1 MAQAPISYKDP
12 AWDAAE
18 AEAAK
23 RTGVPQEVLRAVRV
37 HGERTDGDRISP
49 KGARG
54 VYQFMPKTERLFF
67 EKYGVSAYSND
78 PVEQA
83 TAAAYHLKES
93 YSRTK
98 DWGLAAAGY
107 NGGRAGEKN
116 PRFTQETSDYYDRV
130 TAALPEGIRTRIPG
144 LGKPQQALARNE
156 ESGVPLAQPVSW
168 EDAWAGRAPDFAV
181 VSDDSGATRSA
192 APTVGAEAAFAPNFP
207 VEASPL
213 VPLARASQA
222 VQEAKE
228 AKRQEQKRWGRND
241 RNTTMGAALS
251 MALTPSANAIAHVYA
266 IGELRDEAYIARRKA
281 DPLAVYS
288 YVENPTQD
296 EKDLLAS
303 TQSDTDLALALT
315 KINTDRENRGVMA
328 NVSGTEQFLMGTLGA
343 LADPVGWAAGF
354 GVMKG
359 FQIAGVGATALMAA
373 GRPAAAGASLM
384 AENAL
389 GNVLSEAGLQ
399 ALGEHRSVEDYA
411 MSALAGAGLSVPF
424 LPSTVRAA
432 HHSAVLK
439 AARESY
445 NRQAPFFKQASDE
458 LGATATPETIRERA
472 AALEAEAHA
481 AEAQKRLTA
490 PGPTRRIDA
499 PDTETMLAREAE
511 TAPESGVAGSEV
523 PRANGDESPHFNS
536 DTKAVADMQLED
548 KVARYGVTRTAD
560 ELRALP
566 AGTHLGS
573 DVANSA
579 AFKEVAGIV
588 ETLRAKYAPDLA
600 IHLQRGNEASLGTMD
615 GGATSA
621 GPGKHIILLKPGEQ
635 LQPTAIHE
643 LGHAVFEHYAAR
655 LPDDLRGRMVQDW
668 RKWMDSF
675 LKDEPATEVARR
687 RIGASRASSNSV
699 LGQAVRGEVP
709 GSLRQALMDVW
720 PDNPDKGRAYIGYF
734 TKFDEYA
741 AEQFLKRAEQDLAEA
756 VAAGRPLTPAQRLLE
771 HFRALIKALKGIFDD
786 MRKAGHLNASE
797 GFVEFLDKAA
807 KGELQGA
814 QGKVQGQMAF
824 SGSPAQPTVLDA
836 IDAKYGTDTIDTS
849 DVAGRMRQKYIK
861 KLRADA
867 EAWLAA
873 NPQDPARLKT
883 MMDNK
888 LFDISTPGHVLAAS
902 DDPLAKMYAA
912 LVVEDAMGAGG
923 RHDTASIRKFMVSQS
938 LIGSSVIDYD
948 RELTAWATGQRGWA
962 RSVADSLTKGELQ
975 DKFNKAVFTEIEN
988 RLHQRPSTQDGNVLR
1003 AADSVQS
1010 AMERM
1015 RLAQVDNKTAG
1026 WGALPTT
1033 SVGYLPHRFN
1043 AAALMALEPEAQRAL
1058 VDVLRGQL
1066 IDLNGFDEAFADR
1079 IAKVYVQHARTN
1091 ANAGHEIPGNMHD
1104 PAAAHYVEEAM
1115 RAQGMTR
1122 DEIQQYANKLRAGA
1136 MSHTKKR
1143 LKLDLSAEYAPGKQ
1157 LMELYHTDIPSL
1169 LKGQAERVGGEV
1181 ALTQSGIMGSA
1192 GLKMIEDALSFKPAG
1207 MTAEAHKKMMEAFQ
1221 QTAAEMLDRPWRN
1234 ESGQVQW
1241 ANRAMQ
1247 ANSLAS
1253 LGGMGFSQLQE
1264 GVNIGLTLGIS
1275 HAMHSISEVPKLIGE
1290 VQRMARGEKVENSV
1304 LHSMEQ
1310 FGGGGEFGMSDY
1322 KMVLKLDDPAKVH
1335 TAVGQD
1341 GITAL
1346 DRALRMGGQALSIVS
1361 FHRMVTAV
1369 QVRSAAVEITS
1380 KALRYIRD
1388 GKESR
1393 ALADMGFTPEVI
1405 AAFKADLD
1413 KAVEWRGD
1421 AIKSFDITKVSNTK
1435 AASQFIAAVHRGSR
1449 QIIQGSFVGEK
1460 HRWQHSAI
1468 GRIAT
1473 QFRTFPLVAMEKQLG
1488 RQRATHGAATVLG
1501 MVLAAFPFV
1510 ATIQAARVL
1519 AGSIG
1524 RDDADAYIEKRLS
1537 PEALARASLN
1547 YLGVLG
1553 LIPDVVN
1560 GLTTMLPAEVD
1571 QALGGEA
1578 GGRHGQKGLA
1588 SVVPIAGW
1596 GDKVVKAATNEGAKK
1611 VSPLLSVTPLNNTP
1625 LLAPLTNLLRD
1636 AAK

>member
-18 AEAAK
+18 AAAAK
-23 RTGVPQEVLRAVRV
+23 RTGVPQEVLAAIRTQ
-37 HGERTDGDRISP
+37 GEKSNGDQISP
-49 KGARG
+49 KGAKG
-54 VYQFMPKTERLFF
+54 VYQFTPKTERLFF

-93 YSRTK
+93 YARTK

-107 NGGRAGEKN
+107 NGGLAGEKN
-116 PRFTQETSDYYDRV
+116 PRFTKETSDYYDRV

-181 VSDDSGATRSA
+181 VSDDSGATGR
-192 APTVGAEAAFAPNFP
+192 APATVGTTAAFAPNFP

-213 VPLARASQA
+213 VPLAQA
-222 VQEAKE
+222 TQAAQEAKE

-251 MALTPSANAIAHVYA
+251 MALTPTANAIAHVYA
-266 IGELRDEAYIARRKA
+266 MGELRDEAYIARRKA

-303 TQSDTDLALALT
+303 TQSETDLALALT
-315 KINTDRENRGVMA
+315 KINTEREDRGVMA

-354 GVMKG
+354 GAMKG
-359 FQIAGVGATALMAA
+359 FQMAGIGATALMAA
-373 GRPAAAGASLM
+373 GRPVAAGASLM

-399 ALGEHRSVEDYA
+399 ALGEHRSVDDYA
-411 MSALAGAGLSVPF
+411 MSALAGAALSVPF

-432 HHSAVLK
+432 HNSAVLK
-439 AARESY
+439 AAQEAY

-458 LGATATPETIRERA
+458 LGAAATPETIRERA
-472 AALEAEAHA
+472 AVLEAEAHA
-481 AEAQKRLTA
+481 AEAQKRLAA
-490 PGPTRRIDA
+490 PGPSRKIDA
-499 PDTETMLAREAE
+499 PDTETMLAREVDQPGASDM
-511 TAPESGVAGSEV
+511 AAADSAKAAGG
-523 PRANGDESPHFNS
+523 A
-536 DTKAVADMQLED
+536 
-548 KVARYGVTRTAD
+548 KVAPAYDDPAFIQRREDAMAVNPEWRAGFSKVLD
-560 ELRALP
+560 NELDIDSARALP
-566 AGTHLGS
+566 VGVTVTRAAQAVPQFKQAIKAVEELSAELMPNKRIVIGTGMLGEGDGVVVS
-573 DVANSA
+573 TKDVHAIGLSPKLSQGSA
-579 AFKEVAGIV
+579 
-588 ETLRAKYAPDLA
+588 L
-600 IHLQRGNEASLGTMD
+600 H
-615 GGATSA
+615 
-621 GPGKHIILLKPGEQ
+621 
-635 LQPTAIHE
+635 TALHE
-643 LGHAVFEHYAAR
+643 LGHTVYHEHAR
-655 LPDDLRGRMVQDW
+655 NVP
-668 RKWMDSF
+668 
-675 LKDEPATEVARR
+675 PATLAKVDAEWGQFVAALKRGDMDEAINRR
-687 RIGASRASSNSV
+687 FSATSPSRNAK
-699 LGQAVRGEVP
+699 
-709 GSLRQALMDVW
+709 SL
-720 PDNPDKGRAYIGYF
+720 DKENAYHLSR
-734 TKFDEYA
+734 DEYI
-741 AEQFLKRAEQDLAEA
+741 AEQFVKWVQDKGEAGLGVSKGTLATIINALKDL
-756 VAAGRPLTPAQRLLE
+756 VQYVLAAGRKGY
-771 HFRALIKALKGIFDD
+771 IKPGEGTAEMFEWVLKNAKEQGA
-786 MRKAGHLNASE
+786 KAE
-797 GFVEFLDKAA
+797 EFLAPD
-807 KGELQGA
+807 LRMPDLGA
-814 QGKVQGQMAF
+814 ENV
-824 SGSPAQPTVLDA
+824 SPAQPKVLDA

-873 NPQDPARLKT
+873 NPQDPERLKT
-883 MMDNK
+883 LMDNR
-888 LFDISTPGHVLAAS
+888 LFDFSTPGHVLAAS

-923 RHDTASIRKFMVSQS
+923 RHDTASIRKFMISQS

-1058 VDVLRGQL
+1058 VDILRGQL

-1247 ANSLAS
+1247 ANTLSS
-1253 LGGMGFSQLQE
+1253 LGGMGFAQLQE
-1264 GVNIGLTLGIS
+1264 GVNIGLTLGVG
-1275 HAMHSISEVPKLIGE
+1275 HAMRSLASVPQLIGE
-1290 VQRMARGEKVENSV
+1290 IKRMARGEKVENSV

-1310 FGGGGEFGMSDY
+1310 FGGGGEFGMADY
-1322 KMVLKLDDPAKVH
+1322 KMILKLDDPSKVH

-1341 GITAL
+1341 GINML
-1346 DRALRMGGQALSIVS
+1346 DRGLRLGARALRVIS
-1361 FHRMVTAV
+1361 FHRMTTAV
-1369 QVRSAAVEITS
+1369 QVRSAALEITS
-1380 KALRYIRD
+1380 KALRYI
-1388 GKESR
+1388 KEGTDDK
-1393 ALADMGFTPEVI
+1393 ALADMGFTPEVR
-1405 AAFKADLD
+1405 AAIKADID
-1413 KAVEWRGD
+1413 KAVVWNGNSV
-1421 AIKSFDITKVSNTK
+1421 KSFDITKITNTE
-1435 AASQFIAAVHRGSR
+1435 AASAFVTAVHRGSR

-1460 HRWQHSAI
+1460 HRWQHTML
-1468 GRIAT
+1468 GRMAT

-1488 RQRATHGAATVLG
+1488 RNRATYGAAAVLG
-1501 MVLAAFPFV
+1501 MVLAALPFV
-1510 ATIQAARVL
+1510 MVIQAGRVL
-1519 AGSIG
+1519 LGAVG
-1524 RDDADAYIEKRLS
+1524 REDSDKYIDERMS
-1537 PEALARASLN
+1537 PEALTRASLN
-1547 YLGVLG
+1547 YLGILG

-1560 GLTTMLPAEVD
+1560 GLTTMLPDEVD
-1571 QALGGEA
+1571 QALGGAA
-1578 GGRHGQKGLA
+1578 GGRHGQKGLSA
-1588 SVVPIAGW
+1588 VVPIVGW
-1596 GDKVVKAATNEGAKK
+1596 GDKVVRAATNEGAKK

-1636 AAK
+1636 SAQ

>member
-18 AEAAK
+18 AAAAK
-23 RTGVPQEVLRAVRV
+23 RTGVPQEVLAAIRL
-37 HGERTDGDRISP
+37 HGERSNADQVSP
-49 KGARG
+49 KGAKG
-54 VYQFMPKTERLFF
+54 VYQFTPKTERLFF

-93 YSRTK
+93 YARTK

-107 NGGRAGEKN
+107 NGGLAGEKN
-116 PRFTQETSDYYDRV
+116 PRFTKETSDYYDRV

-181 VSDDSGATRSA
+181 VIDDSGAPRSA
-192 APTVGAEAAFAPNFP
+192 APAVGATAPFAPNFP

-213 VPLARASQA
+213 VPLARATQA
-222 VQEAKE
+222 AQEAKE
-228 AKRQEQKRWGRND
+228 AKRQEQKRWGLND
-241 RNTTMGAALS
+241 RSTTIGAAVS
-251 MALTPSANAIAHVYA
+251 MALTPTANAIAHVYA
-266 IGELRDEAYIARRKA
+266 LGELRDDAYIARRKA

-303 TQSDTDLALALT
+303 TQSETDLALALT
-315 KINTDRENRGVMA
+315 KINTEREDRGVMA

-359 FQIAGVGATALMAA
+359 FQMAGIGATSLMAA
-373 GRPAAAGASLM
+373 GRPVAAGASLM

-399 ALGEHRSVEDYA
+399 ALGEHRSVDDYA
-411 MSALAGAGLSVPF
+411 MSALAGAAMSVPF
-424 LPSTVRAA
+424 LPGTIRAA
-432 HHSAVLK
+432 HNSAVLR
-439 AARESY
+439 AAQLAY

-458 LGATATPETIRERA
+458 LGAAATPETIRERA
-472 AALEAEAHA
+472 AVLEAEAHA
-481 AEAQKRLTA
+481 AEAQKRLAA
-490 PGPTRRIDA
+490 PGPSRKIDA
-499 PDTETMLAREAE
+499 PDTETMLAREVDQPGASDM
-511 TAPESGVAGSEV
+511 AAANSAKAAGG
-523 PRANGDESPHFNS
+523 A
-536 DTKAVADMQLED
+536 
-548 KVARYGVTRTAD
+548 KVAPAYDDPAFIQRREDAMAVNPEWRAGFSKVLD
-560 ELRALP
+560 NELDIDSARALP
-566 AGTHLGS
+566 AGVTVTRAAQAVPQFKQAIKAVEELSAELMPNKRIAIGTGMLGEGDGVVVS
-573 DVANSA
+573 TKDVHAIGLSPKLSQGSA
-579 AFKEVAGIV
+579 
-588 ETLRAKYAPDLA
+588 L
-600 IHLQRGNEASLGTMD
+600 H
-615 GGATSA
+615 
-621 GPGKHIILLKPGEQ
+621 
-635 LQPTAIHE
+635 TALHE
-643 LGHAVFEHYAAR
+643 LGHTVYHEHARNVPPAILAKVDAEWGQFVAA
-655 LPDDLRGRMVQDW
+655 LKRGD
-668 RKWMDSF
+668 MDEAINRRFS
-675 LKDEPATEVARR
+675 ATSP
-687 RIGASRASSNSV
+687 SRNAK
-699 LGQAVRGEVP
+699 
-709 GSLRQALMDVW
+709 SL
-720 PDNPDKGRAYIGYF
+720 DKENAYHLSR
-734 TKFDEYA
+734 DEYI
-741 AEQFLKRAEQDLAEA
+741 AEQFVKWVQDKGEAGLGVSKGTLA
-756 VAAGRPLTPAQRLLE
+756 T
-771 HFRALIKALKGIFDD
+771 IINALKDLVQYVLAAA
-786 MRKAGHLNASE
+786 RKGFIKPGEGTAEMFEWVLKNAKE
-797 GFVEFLDKAA
+797 QGAKAEEFLAPD
-807 KGELQGA
+807 LRMPDLGA
-814 QGKVQGQMAF
+814 ENV
-824 SGSPAQPTVLDA
+824 SPAQPKVLDA

-873 NPQDPARLKT
+873 NPQDPERLKT
-883 MMDNK
+883 LMDNR
-888 LFDISTPGHVLAAS
+888 LFDFSTPGHVLAAS

-912 LVVEDAMGAGG
+912 LIVEDAMGAGG
-923 RHDTASIRKFMVSQS
+923 RHDTASIRKFMISQS
-938 LIGSSVIDYD
+938 LIGSSIIDYD

-1043 AAALMALEPEAQRAL
+1043 AAALLALEPEAQRAL
-1058 VDVLRGQL
+1058 VDILRGQL

-1247 ANSLAS
+1247 ANTLSS
-1253 LGGMGFSQLQE
+1253 LGGMGFAQLQE
-1264 GVNIGLTLGIS
+1264 GVNIGLTLGIG
-1275 HAMHSISEVPKLIGE
+1275 HAMRSLASVPQLISEIK
-1290 VQRMARGEKVENSV
+1290 RMAKGEKVENSI

-1310 FGGGGEFGMSDY
+1310 FGGGGEFGMADY
-1322 KMVLKLDDPAKVH
+1322 KMILKLDDPSKVH

-1341 GITAL
+1341 GINVL
-1346 DRALRMGGQALSIVS
+1346 DRGLRLGARALSVIS
-1361 FHRMVTAV
+1361 FHRMATAV
-1369 QVRSAAVEITS
+1369 QVRSAALEITS
-1380 KALRYIRD
+1380 KALRYI
-1388 GKESR
+1388 KEGTDDK
-1393 ALADMGFTPEVI
+1393 ALADMGFTPEVR
-1405 AAFKADLD
+1405 AAIKADID
-1413 KAVEWRGD
+1413 KAVVWNGNSV
-1421 AIKSFDITKVSNTK
+1421 KSFDITKITNTE
-1435 AASQFIAAVHRGSR
+1435 AASAFVTAVHRGSR

-1460 HRWQHSAI
+1460 HRWQHTML
-1468 GRIAT
+1468 GRMAT
-1473 QFRTFPLVAMEKQLG
+1473 QFRTFPLLAMEKQLG
-1488 RQRATHGAATVLG
+1488 RNRATYGAASVLG
-1501 MVLAAFPFV
+1501 MVLAALPFV
-1510 ATIQAARVL
+1510 MVIQAGRVL
-1519 AGSIG
+1519 LGAVG
-1524 RDDADAYIEKRLS
+1524 REDSDKYIDERMS
-1537 PEALARASLN
+1537 PEALTRASLN
-1547 YLGVLG
+1547 YIGILG

-1560 GLTTMLPAEVD
+1560 GLTTMLPDEVD
-1571 QALGGEA
+1571 QALGGAA
-1578 GGRHGQKGLA
+1578 GGRHGQKGLSA
-1588 SVVPIAGW
+1588 VVPIVGW
-1596 GDKVVKAATNEGAKK
+1596 GDKVVRAATNEGAKK

-1636 AAK
+1636 SAQ

>member
-18 AEAAK
+18 EAAAK
-23 RTGVPQEVLRAVRV
+23 RTGVPKEVLSAIRL
-37 HGERTDGDRISP
+37 HGERSNADQVSP
-49 KGARG
+49 VGAKG

-67 EKYGVSAYSND
+67 EKYGVSAYSKD
-78 PVEQA
+78 PTEQA

-93 YSRTK
+93 FNRTK

-107 NGGRAGEKN
+107 NGGMKGEKN
-116 PRFTQETSDYYDRV
+116 PRFTNETSDYYDRV

-144 LGKPQQALARNE
+144 LGKPQRALAQNSE
-156 ESGVPLAQPVSW
+156 TGVPLAQPVTW
-168 EDAWAGRAPDFAV
+168 EDAWAGRAPSFATV
-181 VSDDSGATRSA
+181 VPSA
-192 APTVGAEAAFAPNFP
+192 PNSRPTATVGAVAPFAPSFP
-207 VEASPL
+207 VGASPL
-213 VPLARASQA
+213 VPLAQA
-222 VQEAKE
+222 TQAAQEAKE
-228 AKRQEQKRWGRND
+228 SKRQQQERWGRND
-241 RNTTMGAALS
+241 RSTTMGAALS
-251 MALTPSANAIAHVYA
+251 MALTPSANAIAHIA
-266 IGELRDEAYIARRKA
+266 ASGELRDDAYIARRKA
-281 DPLAVYS
+281 DPLQVYS
-288 YVENPTQD
+288 YVQNPTAD

-315 KINTDRENRGVMA
+315 KINTDREDRGVMA

-343 LADPVGWAAGF
+343 MADPVGWAAGF
-354 GVMKG
+354 GVMKA
-359 FQIAGVGATALMAA
+359 FNVAGVGATALMAA
-373 GRPAAAGASLM
+373 GRPVAAGASLA

-389 GNVLSEAGLQ
+389 GNVLAEAGLQ
-399 ALGEHRSVEDYA
+399 ALGEHRSLDDYA
-411 MSALAGAGLSVPF
+411 MSALAGAAMSVPF

-432 HHSAVLK
+432 HHNATLR
-439 AARESY
+439 AAEEAY
-445 NRQAPFFKQASDE
+445 IRQAPFFKQAADE
-458 LGATATPETIRERA
+458 LGVEATPETIRERA
-472 AALEAEAHA
+472 AVLEAEAHT
-481 AEAQKRLTA
+481 AEAQARAAA
-490 PGPTRRIDA
+490 PGPSRKIDA
-499 PDTETMLAREAE
+499 PDTETMLEREAAQE
-511 TAPESGVAGSEV
+511 PTAGMDGSEV
-523 PRANGDESPHFNS
+523 PKANGGESPYFNA
-536 DTKAVADMQLED
+536 DTKAIADMQLES
-548 KVARYGVTRTAD
+548 KVTMYSLSRTAD
-560 ELRALP
+560 ELRAMP
-566 AGTHLGS
+566 AGTHLGP

-579 AFKEVAGIV
+579 AFKEVAAIV
-588 ETLRAKYAPDLA
+588 ESLRSKYAPDLA
-600 IHLQRGNEASLGTMD
+600 IHLQRGDEKSLGTMD

-621 GPGKHIILLKPGEQ
+621 GAGKHVILLKSGEQ
-635 LQPTAIHE
+635 MQPTAIHE
-643 LGHAVFEHYAAR
+643 LGHAVFEHYAAL
-655 LPDDLRGRMVQDW
+655 LPEQLRGKMVQDW
-668 RKWMDSF
+668 RKWLDSF
-675 LKDEPATEVARR
+675 MKDDPATEVARQR
-687 RIGASRASSNSV
+687 LGASRASTSSV
-699 LGQAVRGEVP
+699 FGKAVRGELT
-709 GSLRQALMDVW
+709 GNLRQALMDVW
-720 PDNPDKGRAYIGYF
+720 PESPDKGRAYISYF
-734 TKFDEYA
+734 TKFDEFA

-756 VAAGRPLTPAQRLLE
+756 AAAGKPLTPAQKLLE
-771 HFRALIKALKGIFDD
+771 HFRALIKSLKGIFDD
-786 MRKAGHLNASE
+786 MRKAGHLNATE

-814 QGKVQGQMAF
+814 QGIEQGRMAF
-824 SGSPAQPTVLDA
+824 SGTPQSTVLDA
-836 IDAKYGTDTIDTS
+836 IDNKYGTDTIDTS
-849 DVAGRMRQKYIK
+849 DVTGRMRQKYIK
-861 KLRADA
+861 KLREDA

-873 NPQDPARLKT
+873 NPQDPERLKT
-883 MMDNK
+883 LMDNK
-888 LFDISTPGHVLAAS
+888 LFDFSTPGHVLAAS

-912 LVVEDAMGAGG
+912 LIVEDAMGAAG
-923 RHDTASIRKFMVSQS
+923 RHDTASIRKFVISQS

-988 RLHQRPSTQDGNVLR
+988 RLHQRPLSKDGNVTR

-1066 IDLNGFDEAFADR
+1066 VDLNSFDEAFADR

-1091 ANAGHEIPGNMHD
+1091 ANAGHEIPGNIHD

-1122 DEIQQYANKLRAGA
+1122 DEIQQFANKLRAGA

-1143 LKLDLSAEYAPGKQ
+1143 LKLDLTAEYAPGKQ
-1157 LMELYHTDIPSL
+1157 MLELYHTDIPSL

-1247 ANSLAS
+1247 ANALSS
-1253 LGGMGFSQLQE
+1253 LGGMGFAQLQE
-1264 GVNIGLTLGIS
+1264 GVNIGLTLGIG
-1275 HAMHSISEVPKLIGE
+1275 HAMRSLASVPQLIGE
-1290 VQRMARGEKVENSV
+1290 IKRMAKGEKVENSI
-1304 LHSMEQ
+1304 LHSMEK

-1322 KMVLKLDDPAKVH
+1322 KMILKLDDPSQVH

-1341 GITAL
+1341 GIGTL
-1346 DRALRMGGQALSIVS
+1346 DRALRLGARALSVVS
-1361 FHRMVTAV
+1361 FHRMTTAV
-1369 QVRSAAVEITS
+1369 QVRSAALEITS
-1380 KALRYIRD
+1380 KALRYI
-1388 GKESR
+1388 KEGTDDK
-1393 ALADMGFTPEVI
+1393 ALADMGFTPAI
-1405 AAFKADLD
+1405 RAAFKKDLD
-1413 KAVEWRGD
+1413 KAVVWEGA
-1421 AIKSFDITKVSNTK
+1421 AIKSFDITRITDTE
-1435 AASQFIAAVHRGSR
+1435 AASAFVTAVHRGSR

-1460 HRWQHSAI
+1460 HRWQHTAL
-1468 GRIAT
+1468 GRMAT

-1488 RQRATHGAATVLG
+1488 RNRATHGAAAVLG
-1501 MVLAAFPFV
+1501 MVLAALPFV
-1510 ATIQAARVL
+1510 MVIQAGRVL
-1519 AGSIG
+1519 LGAVG
-1524 RDDADAYIEKRLS
+1524 REDADKYIDERMS
-1537 PEALARASLN
+1537 PEALTRASLN
-1547 YLGVLG
+1547 YIGVLG

-1560 GLTTMLPAEVD
+1560 ALTTVLPDEVD
-1571 QALGGEA
+1571 QALGGA
-1578 GGRHGQKGLA
+1578 GGGRQGQKGLS

-1596 GDKVVKAATNEGAKK
+1596 GDKVVRAATNEGAKK

-1636 AAK
+1636 SAQ

>member
-1 MAQAPISYKDP
+1 MAQAPSSYKDP

-18 AEAAK
+18 EAAAK
-23 RTGVPQEVLRAVRV
+23 RTGVPKEVLSAVRL
-37 HGERTDGDRISP
+37 HGEKSNADEVSP
-49 KGARG
+49 AGARG

-78 PVEQA
+78 PAEQA

-93 YSRTK
+93 YTRTK

-107 NGGRAGEKN
+107 NGGMAGEKN
-116 PRFTQETSDYYDRV
+116 PRFTKETSDYYDRV

-144 LGKPQQALARNE
+144 LGKPQRARATDE
-156 ESGVPLAQPVSW
+156 GTGVPLAQPVSW
-168 EDAWAGRAPDFAV
+168 EDAWAGRAPDFAT
-181 VSDDSGATRSA
+181 VSIDGAPAGR
-192 APTVGAEAAFAPNFP
+192 APVGTAAAFAPNFP

-213 VPLARASQA
+213 VPLAQA
-222 VQEAKE
+222 TQAAQEAKE
-228 AKRQEQKRWGRND
+228 AKRQEQKRWGDD
-241 RNTTMGAALS
+241 RSTTWGAAKS
-251 MALTPSANAIAHVYA
+251 MALTPTANAIAHVYS

-288 YVENPTQD
+288 YVENPTAD

-315 KINTDRENRGVMA
+315 KINTDREDRGVMA
-328 NVSGTEQFLMGTLGA
+328 NVSGTEQFLMGTLGS

-354 GVMKG
+354 GAMKA
-359 FQIAGVGATALMAA
+359 FQVAGIGATALMAA
-373 GRPAAAGASLM
+373 GRPVAAGASLM

-399 ALGEHRSVEDYA
+399 ALGEHRSVDDYA
-411 MSALAGAGLSVPF
+411 MSALAAAGMSVPF
-424 LPSTVRAA
+424 LPGTVRAA
-432 HHSAVLK
+432 HNSAVLK

-458 LGATATPETIRERA
+458 LGVAATPETIRERA
-472 AALEAEAHA
+472 AALEAEAHTV
-481 AEAQKRLTA
+481 EAQQRLTA
-490 PGPTRRIDA
+490 PGPSRKIDA

-511 TAPESGVAGSEV
+511 TTPEPGVAGSEV

-548 KVARYGVTRTAD
+548 KVARYAVTRTAD

-588 ETLRAKYAPDLA
+588 EALRAKYAPDLA
-600 IHLQRGNEASLGTMD
+600 IHLQRGDEKSLGTMD

-655 LPDDLRGRMVQDW
+655 LPEELRGRMVQDW

-675 LKDEPATEVARR
+675 LKDEPATDVARR
-687 RIGASRASSNSV
+687 RMGASRASSNSV
-699 LGQAVRGEVP
+699 LGQAVRGELP

-720 PDNPDKGRAYIGYF
+720 PDNPEKGRAYIGYF
-734 TKFDEYA
+734 TKFDEFA

-756 VAAGRPLTPAQRLLE
+756 AAAGRPLTPAQRLLE
-771 HFRALIKALKGIFDD
+771 HFRALIKAFKGIFDD

-797 GFVEFLDKAA
+797 GFVEFLDKAS

-814 QGKVQGQMAF
+814 QGVEQGRMAF
-824 SGSPAQPTVLDA
+824 SGTPQSTVLDA
-836 IDAKYGTDTIDTS
+836 IDNKYGTDTIDTS

-867 EAWLAA
+867 EAWLKA

-888 LFDISTPGHVLAAS
+888 LFDFSTPGHVLAAS

-912 LVVEDAMGAGG
+912 LIVEDAMGAGG

-948 RELTAWATGQRGWA
+948 RELTSWATGQRGWA
-962 RSVADSLTKGELQ
+962 RSVADALTKGELQ

-1033 SVGYLPHRFN
+1033 SAGYLPHRFN

-1104 PAAAHYVEEAM
+1104 PAASHYVEEAM

-1181 ALTQSGIMGSA
+1181 ALTQAGIMGSA
-1192 GLKMIEDALSFKPAG
+1192 GLKMIEDALSFKPTG

-1247 ANSLAS
+1247 ANTLSS
-1253 LGGMGFSQLQE
+1253 LGGMGFAQLQE
-1264 GVNIGLTLGIS
+1264 GVNIGLTLGIG
-1275 HAMHSISEVPKLIGE
+1275 HAMRSLASVPQLIGE
-1290 VQRMARGEKVENSV
+1290 IKRMAKGEKVENSI

-1322 KMVLKLDDPAKVH
+1322 KMVLKLDDPSKVH

-1341 GITAL
+1341 GINML
-1346 DRALRMGGQALSIVS
+1346 DRGLRLGARALSVVS
-1361 FHRMVTAV
+1361 FHRMAAAV
-1369 QVRSAAVEITS
+1369 QVRSAALEITS
-1380 KALRYIRD
+1380 KALRYI
-1388 GKESR
+1388 KEGTDDK
-1393 ALADMGFTPEVI
+1393 ALADMGFTPEVR
-1405 AAFKADLD
+1405 AAVQADID
-1413 KAVEWRGD
+1413 KAVVWDGD
-1421 AIKSFDITKVSNTK
+1421 SIKSFDITKITDTA
-1435 AASQFIAAVHRGSR
+1435 AASAFVTAVHRGSR

-1460 HRWQHSAI
+1460 HRWQHTML
-1468 GRIAT
+1468 GRMAT

-1488 RQRATHGAATVLG
+1488 RNRATHGAAAVLG
-1501 MVLAAFPFV
+1501 MALAALPFV
-1510 ATIQAARVL
+1510 MAIQAGRVL
-1519 AGSIG
+1519 LGSIG
-1524 RDDADAYIEKRLS
+1524 REDSDKYIDERMS
-1537 PEALARASLN
+1537 PEALTRASLN
-1547 YLGVLG
+1547 YIGVLG

-1560 GLTTMLPAEVD
+1560 GLTTMLPDEVD
-1571 QALGGEA
+1571 QALGGAA
-1578 GGRHGQKGLA
+1578 GGRQGQKGLSA
-1588 SVVPIAGW
+1588 VVPIVGW
-1596 GDKVVKAATNEGAKK
+1596 GDKVVRAATNDGAKK

-1636 AAK
+1636 SAQ

>member
-1 MAQAPISYKDP
+1 MAQAPSSYKDP

-18 AEAAK
+18 EAAAK
-23 RTGVPQEVLRAVRV
+23 RTGVPKEVLSAIRLY
-37 HGERTDGDRISP
+37 GEKSNADQVSP
-49 KGARG
+49 VGARG

-78 PVEQA
+78 PAEQA

-98 DWGLAAAGY
+98 DWGRAAAGY
-107 NGGRAGEKN
+107 NGGMAGEKN
-116 PRFTQETSDYYDRV
+116 PRFTKETSDYYDRV
-130 TAALPEGIRTRIPG
+130 NAALPEGIRTRIPG
-144 LGKPQQALARNE
+144 LGKPQRALAQNE
-156 ESGVPLAQPVSW
+156 GTGVPLAQPVSW
-168 EDAWAGRAPDFAV
+168 EDAWAGRAPDFAA
-181 VSDDSGATRSA
+181 VSIDGAPAGRAPAAVGTA
-192 APTVGAEAAFAPNFP
+192 APFAPNFP

-213 VPLARASQA
+213 VPLAQA
-222 VQEAKE
+222 TQAAQEAKE
-228 AKRQEQKRWGRND
+228 AKRREQERWGRND

-251 MALTPSANAIAHVYA
+251 MALTPSANAIAHIYA
-266 IGELRDEAYIARRKA
+266 VGELRDDDYIARRKA
-281 DPLAVYS
+281 DPLQVYS
-288 YVENPTQD
+288 YVENPTAD

-303 TQSDTDLALALT
+303 TQSATDLALALT
-315 KINTDRENRGVMA
+315 KINTDREDRGVMA
-328 NVSGTEQFLMGTLGA
+328 NVSGTEQFLMGTLGS

-354 GVMKG
+354 GAMKA
-359 FQIAGVGATALMAA
+359 FQVAGIGATALMAA
-373 GRPAAAGASLM
+373 GRPVAAGASLM

-399 ALGEHRSVEDYA
+399 ALGEHRSVDDYA
-411 MSALAGAGLSVPF
+411 MSALAGAAMSVPF
-424 LPSTVRAA
+424 LPGTVRAA
-432 HHSAVLK
+432 HNSAVLK
-439 AARESY
+439 AAQESY

-458 LGATATPETIRERA
+458 LGVAATPETIRERA
-472 AALEAEAHA
+472 AVLESEAHT
-481 AEAQKRLTA
+481 AEAQQRMVA
-490 PGPTRRIDA
+490 PGPSRKIDA
-499 PDTETMLAREAE
+499 PDTDTMLEREAGK
-511 TAPESGVAGSEV
+511 APAQAEPQAAQQDLSV
-523 PRANGDESPHFNS
+523 
-536 DTKAVADMQLED
+536 D
-548 KVARYGVTRTAD
+548 KVREDFGTESAARWEDQNYLNRREDAISTNPKWREGWTAVTDGIDYATARNMPAGVHVTAKAQAEPSLTPAINAVRELAAEYLPNQRIIIGTNAGPTAD
-560 ELRALP
+560 GVVISLKDTHAIAIKPAPAAPGRAQHTGL
-566 AGTHLGS
+566 
-573 DVANSA
+573 
-579 AFKEVAGIV
+579 
-588 ETLRAKYAPDLA
+588 
-600 IHLQRGNEASLGTMD
+600 
-615 GGATSA
+615 
-621 GPGKHIILLKPGEQ
+621 
-635 LQPTAIHE
+635 HE
-643 LGHAVFEHYAAR
+643 LGHAVYHQHAKNVPPEILARVDADWLKFVKDAQDGKIDAINQRFAATSGNR
-655 LPDDLRGRMVQDW
+655 AADQLKLNAYNLSRDEFIAEQFVKHIQQRAMDGDLKVSPSVLRSLIQA
-668 RKWMDSF
+668 
-675 LKDEPATEVARR
+675 LKDAIAYVL
-687 RIGASRASSNSV
+687 GASKKGYV
-699 LGQAVRGEVP
+699 QP
-709 GSLRQALMDVW
+709 GAGAHEMFNWILK
-720 PDNPDKGRAYIGYF
+720 N
-734 TKFDEYA
+734 A
-741 AEQFLKRAEQDLAEA
+741 AEQGK
-756 VAAGRPLTPAQRLLE
+756 
-771 HFRALIKALKGIFDD
+771 KAD
-786 MRKAGHLNASE
+786 
-797 GFVEFLDKAA
+797 EFLAPDLILPEMSQANA
-807 KGELQGA
+807 
-814 QGKVQGQMAF
+814 
-824 SGSPAQPTVLDA
+824 TVLDA

-861 KLRADA
+861 KLRKDA

-888 LFDISTPGHVLAAS
+888 LFDFSTPGHVLAAS

-923 RHDTASIRKFMVSQS
+923 RHDTASIRKFMISQS
-938 LIGSSVIDYD
+938 LMGSSVIDYD
-948 RELTAWATGQRGWA
+948 RELSAWATGQRGWA
-962 RSVADSLTKGELQ
+962 RSVADALTKGELQ

-1247 ANSLAS
+1247 ANTLSS
-1253 LGGMGFSQLQE
+1253 LGGMGFAQLQE
-1264 GVNIGLTLGIS
+1264 GVNLGLTLGIG
-1275 HAMHSISEVPKLIGE
+1275 HAMRSLASVPQLIGE
-1290 VQRMARGEKVENSV
+1290 IKRMAKGEKVENSI

-1310 FGGGGEFGMSDY
+1310 FGGGGEFGMADY
-1322 KMVLKLDDPAKVH
+1322 KMALKLDDPSKVH

-1341 GITAL
+1341 GINML
-1346 DRALRMGGQALSIVS
+1346 DRGLRLGSRALSVIS
-1361 FHRMVTAV
+1361 FHRMTTAV
-1369 QVRSAAVEITS
+1369 QVRSAALEITS
-1380 KALRYIRD
+1380 KALRYI
-1388 GKESR
+1388 KEGTDDK
-1393 ALADMGFTPEVI
+1393 ALADMGFTPEVR
-1405 AAFKADLD
+1405 AAVKADID
-1413 KAVEWRGD
+1413 KAVVWDGNS
-1421 AIKSFDITKVSNTK
+1421 IKSFDITKITNTE
-1435 AASQFIAAVHRGSR
+1435 AASAFVTAVHRGSR

-1460 HRWQHSAI
+1460 HRWQHTML
-1468 GRIAT
+1468 GRMAT

-1488 RQRATHGAATVLG
+1488 RNRATYGAASVLG
-1501 MVLAAFPFV
+1501 MVLAALPFV
-1510 ATIQAARVL
+1510 MVIQAGRVL
-1519 AGSIG
+1519 LGAVG
-1524 RDDADAYIEKRLS
+1524 REDSDKYIDERMS
-1537 PEALARASLN
+1537 PEALTRASLN
-1547 YLGVLG
+1547 YIGALG

-1560 GLTTMLPAEVD
+1560 GLTTMLPDEVD
-1571 QALGGEA
+1571 QALGGAA
-1578 GGRHGQKGLA
+1578 GGRQGQKGLSA
-1588 SVVPIAGW
+1588 VVPIVGW
-1596 GDKVVKAATNEGAKK
+1596 GDKVVRAATNEGAKK

-1636 AAK
+1636 SAQ

>member
-18 AEAAK
+18 EVAAK
-23 RTGVPQEVLRAVRV
+23 RTGVPKEVLSAIRL
-37 HGERTDGDRISP
+37 HGEKSNGDQVSP
-49 KGARG
+49 VGARG

-78 PVEQA
+78 PAEQA

-93 YSRTK
+93 FNRTK

-107 NGGRAGEKN
+107 NGGMQGEKN
-116 PRFTQETSDYYDRV
+116 PRFTKETSDYYDRV

-144 LGKPQQALARNE
+144 LGKAQRALAQNSE
-156 ESGVPLAQPVSW
+156 TGVPLAQPVTW
-168 EDAWAGRAPDFAV
+168 EDAWAGRAPSFATV
-181 VSDDSGATRSA
+181 VPSAPSGGA
-192 APTVGAEAAFAPNFP
+192 AATVGAVAPFAPNFP

-213 VPLARASQA
+213 VPLAQA
-222 VQEAKE
+222 TQAAQEAKE
-228 AKRQEQKRWGRND
+228 TKRQQQERWGRND
-241 RNTTMGAALS
+241 RSTTMGASLS
-251 MALTPSANAIAHVYA
+251 MALTPTANAIAHIA
-266 IGELRDEAYIARRKA
+266 ASGELRDDAYIARRKA
-281 DPLAVYS
+281 DPLQVYS
-288 YVENPTQD
+288 YVENPTAD

-315 KINTDRENRGVMA
+315 KINTDREDRGVMA

-354 GVMKG
+354 GVMKA
-359 FQIAGVGATALMAA
+359 FQVAGIGATALMAA
-373 GRPAAAGASLM
+373 GRPVAAGASLV

-399 ALGEHRSVEDYA
+399 ALGEHRSLDDYA
-411 MSALAGAGLSVPF
+411 MSALAAAGMSVPF
-424 LPSTVRAA
+424 LPGTVRAA
-432 HHSAVLK
+432 HHNATINAAK
-439 AARESY
+439 AAY
-445 NRQAPFFKQASDE
+445 DRQAPFFKKAAEE
-458 LGATATPETIRERA
+458 LGVEATPETIRERA
-472 AALEAEAHA
+472 AVLEAEAHT
-481 AEAQKRLTA
+481 AEAQARVAA
-490 PGPTRRIDA
+490 PGPSRKIDA

-511 TAPESGVAGSEV
+511 DAKGSEI
-523 PRANGDESPHFNS
+523 PRAVGDESPAFNA
-536 DTKAVADMQLED
+536 DTKAIADMQLEA
-548 KVARYGVTRTAD
+548 KVDRYGVTRTAD
-560 ELRALP
+560 ELRAMP
-566 AGTHLGS
+566 AGTHLGP

-579 AFKEVAGIV
+579 AFKEVAAIL

-600 IHLQRGNEASLGTMD
+600 IHLQRGGETNLGTKD

-643 LGHAVFEHYAAR
+643 LGHAVFEHYAAK
-655 LPDDLRGRMVQDW
+655 LPDDLRGKMVQDW
-668 RKWMDSF
+668 RKWLDSF
-675 LKDEPATEVARR
+675 LKDDPATEVARR
-687 RIGASRASSNSV
+687 RLGASRASSDSV
-699 LGQAVRGEVP
+699 WGKAVRGELP

-720 PDNPDKGRAYIGYF
+720 PDNPARGRAYIEYF
-734 TKFDEYA
+734 TKFDEFA

-786 MRKAGHLNASE
+786 MRKAGHMNASE
-797 GFVEFLDKAA
+797 GFVEFLDRAA
-807 KGELQGA
+807 KGELQGS
-814 QGKVQGQMAF
+814 QGIEQGRMSF
-824 SGSPAQPTVLDA
+824 SSTPQSTVLDA
-836 IDAKYGTDTIDTS
+836 IDNKYGTDTIDTS
-849 DVAGRMRQKYIK
+849 DVAGRMRKKYIK
-861 KLRADA
+861 KLREDA

-883 MMDNK
+883 LMDNK
-888 LFDISTPGHVLAAS
+888 LFDFSTPGHVLAAS

-912 LVVEDAMGAGG
+912 LIVEDAMGAAG
-923 RHDTASIRKFMVSQS
+923 RHDTASIRKFVISQS
-938 LIGSSVIDYD
+938 LIGSSIIDYD
-948 RELTAWATGQRGWA
+948 RELTAWATSQKGWA
-962 RSVADSLTKGELQ
+962 RTAADMLTKGELQ

-988 RLHQRPSTQDGNVLR
+988 RLHQRPLSKDGNVTR
-1003 AADSVQS
+1003 AADSVQG

-1066 IDLNGFDEAFADR
+1066 VDLNSFDEAFADR

-1091 ANAGHEIPGNMHD
+1091 ANAGHEIPGNIHD

-1122 DEIQQYANKLRAGA
+1122 DEIQQFANKLRAGA

-1143 LKLDLSAEYAPGKQ
+1143 LKLDLTAEYAPGKQ
-1157 LMELYHTDIPSL
+1157 LLELYHTDIPSL

-1234 ESGQVQW
+1234 ESGQVKW
-1241 ANRAMQ
+1241 ANRATQ
-1247 ANSLAS
+1247 ANALSS
-1253 LGGMGFSQLQE
+1253 LGGMGFAQLQE
-1264 GVNIGLTLGIS
+1264 GVNIGLTLGIG
-1275 HAMHSISEVPKLIGE
+1275 HAMRSLASVPQLIGE
-1290 VQRMARGEKVENSV
+1290 IKRMARGEKVENSI
-1304 LHSMEQ
+1304 LHSMEK

-1322 KMVLKLDDPAKVH
+1322 KMVLKLDDPSQVH

-1341 GITAL
+1341 GIGAL
-1346 DRALRMGGQALSIVS
+1346 DRALRLGARALSVVS
-1361 FHRMVTAV
+1361 FHRMATAV
-1369 QVRSAAVEITS
+1369 QVRSAALEITS
-1380 KALRYIRD
+1380 KALRYI
-1388 GKESR
+1388 KEGTDDK
-1393 ALADMGFTPEVI
+1393 ALADMGFTPAI
-1405 AAFKADLD
+1405 RAAFKKDLD
-1413 KAVEWRGD
+1413 KAVVWEGG
-1421 AIKSFDITKVSNTK
+1421 AIKSFDITKITDTE
-1435 AASQFIAAVHRGSR
+1435 AASAFVTAVHRGSR

-1460 HRWQHSAI
+1460 HRWQHTAL
-1468 GRIAT
+1468 GRMAT

-1488 RQRATHGAATVLG
+1488 RNRATHGAAAVLG
-1501 MVLAAFPFV
+1501 MVLAALPFV
-1510 ATIQAARVL
+1510 MVIQAGRVL
-1519 AGSIG
+1519 LGAVG
-1524 RDDADAYIEKRLS
+1524 REDADKYIDERMS
-1537 PEALARASLN
+1537 PEALTRASLN
-1547 YLGVLG
+1547 YIGVLG

-1560 GLTTMLPAEVD
+1560 ALTTVLPDEVD
-1571 QALGGEA
+1571 QALGGAA
-1578 GGRHGQKGLA
+1578 GGRQGQKGLS

-1596 GDKVVKAATNEGAKK
+1596 GDKVIRAATNEGAKK

-1636 AAK
+1636 SAQ